1 MVRVMTHKMR
11 DAIFSEQYQEPL
23 EIGGKRIK
31 IWKEL
36 PRDLIKQRREFK
48 QIVDKLRQEQTRYRW
63 KVPRGISFMYS
74 NKFFL
79 LKSQEQ
85 MQDFLWE
92 AGKNQTNHNG
102 N

>member
-11 DAIFSEQYQEPL
+11 DAIFSGQYQEPL

-63 KVPRGISFMYS
+63 EVPRGISFMYS

-79 LKSQEQ
+79 LKSQE
-85 MQDFLWE
+85 
-92 AGKNQTNHNG
+92 
-102 N
+102 